1 MNKNSTYLLIDSKVA
16 PEVFLKVLEV
26 KKLLSRDITLSVN
39 DAVKVAG
46 ISRSAYYKY
55 KDCVYPFYEMSSG
68 KVMTILF
75 IVDDQAGILSE
86 IISGISASKAN
97 ILTIVQNLPINGLAN
112 ITLTIETKNT
122 IMDIQDMLDGVQR
135 IPGVHRMEVLS
146 RE

>member
-1 MNKNSTYLLIDSKVA
+1 MNKNSTYLLIDSKVV

-26 KKLLSRDITLSVN
+26 KRALVRNNNLSVN
-39 DAVKVAG
+39 EAVKLAG

-55 KDCVYPFYEMSSG
+55 KDCVFPFYEMSSG
-68 KVMTILF
+68 RVMTILF
-75 IVDDQAGILSE
+75 IVDDHTGILSE
-86 IISGISASKAN
+86 IISGISNAKAN

-112 ITLTIETKNT
+112 ITITIETKDS
-122 IMDIQDMLDGVQR
+122 IMDIQEMLTGVQQ